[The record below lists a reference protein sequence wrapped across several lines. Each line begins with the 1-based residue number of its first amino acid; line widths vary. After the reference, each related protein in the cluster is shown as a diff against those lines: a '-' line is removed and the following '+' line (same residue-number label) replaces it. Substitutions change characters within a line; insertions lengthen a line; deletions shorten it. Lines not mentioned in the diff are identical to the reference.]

1 LFFRRKRYSEVEG
14 YERIS
19 RMIEDR
25 QAEAGE
31 EIDDDDRDEDDTV
44 LLRREPGAP
53 SHAAES
59 GAHQGGTAQDASAI
73 EGAVERAVEESV
85 TLVRPN
91 ERAAAARPASEPA
104 AADHAAWEPPATV
117 TPAEAP
123 PPTPAVVE
131 PPRMAMPDL
140 TSLASSAGG
149 ASLVAKDATWEG
161 KLVCTGNVRIEG
173 SLRGEVETTGTLYVA
188 AEARVDGTVRAQ
200 NVTLAGELQGN
211 VRCEGRL
218 EILPGGAARGEVDT
232 GALVVHEGAFIESR
246 FQMRQEAAPVH

>member
-1 LFFRRKRYSEVEG
+1 MFFRKKRYSEVEG

-25 QAEAGE
+25 QAEAGQE
-31 EIDDDDRDEDDTV
+31 FDDDDLDEEDTV
-44 LLRREPGAP
+44 LLRRESGDSSRAVEPAP
-53 SHAAES
+53 P
-59 GAHQGGTAQDASAI
+59 QGRAVHDASAV
-73 EGAVERAVEESV
+73 EGAVEESV

-91 ERAAAARPASEPA
+91 ERTAAARPASEPTV
-104 AADHAAWEPPATV
+104 ADHAAWEPPATV

-123 PPTPAVVE
+123 PAMPPPIE

-173 SLRGEVETTGTLYVA
+173 SLRGEVETAGTLFVA
-188 AEARVDGTVRAQ
+188 AQARVDGTVRAQ
-200 NVTLAGELQGN
+200 NVTLAGEIQGN

>member
-1 LFFRRKRYSEVEG
+1 MFFRKKRYSEVEG

-25 QAEAGE
+25 QAEGGAE
-31 EIDDDDRDEDDTV
+31 FDEDEELYEEDTV
-44 LLRREPGAP
+44 LLTRGPGDTPRGADAGT
-53 SHAAES
+53 HEGRAAEDTS
-59 GAHQGGTAQDASAI
+59 
-73 EGAVERAVEESV
+73 AVEGGVEESV
-85 TLVRPN
+85 TLVRPP
-91 ERAAAARPASEPA
+91 ERVAADRPAAVRAAADQAT
-104 AADHAAWEPPATV
+104 WEPPATV
-117 TPAEAP
+117 TPAEP
-123 PPTPAVVE
+123 PPAMAAPVE
-131 PPRMAMPDL
+131 APRMAMPDL

-161 KLVCTGNVRIEG
+161 KLICTGNVRIEG
-173 SLRGEVETTGTLYVA
+173 SLRGEVETTGTLFVA

-200 NVTLAGELQGN
+200 NVTLAGEIQGN

-246 FQMRQEAAPVH
+246 FQMRQEAAPVR